1 MTTLEEIMDE
11 LDAAS
16 ALADV
21 VDELD
26 AASALDEV
34 TEEPT
39 MPNAD
44 RVKLILQAAN
54 VLKDECVAIA
64 FHKNKMGKQKTL
76 TPEQKAKSAE
86 VHGTD
91 PSSLIAAKRLLDPSS
106 PHYSKVN
113 GLIEAAHDYVI
124 SVSYQTT
131 KKSVRLVFKDKVDEI
146 ETVLPVFKTQ
156 LDEAKV
162 ELESAYP
169 SMIATAKNDLEN
181 LFNQEDYPG
190 TISDRFNFSHEYVNY
205 ETPTWMLA
213 KPELSQHFEKEALSF
228 YKESVLKF
236 EEQCIEVL
244 TELLT
249 HVSERLNGMYDD
261 GKPYKF
267 EDTTITKI
275 VEFAENFKAI
285 NLNSNSELTAL
296 VESVESVFSGV
307 DIDAIRK
314 DPEVR
319 LAKST
324 AAQDVLNTL
333 DTLMVE
339 VATRDFD
346 LEI

>member
-1 MTTLEEIMDE
+1 MTLEELMDE

-16 ALADV
+16 TLAEV
-21 VDELD
+21 VAELD
-26 AASALDEV
+26 EASALDEV
-34 TEEPT
+34 TEEPA
-39 MPNAD
+39 MPSTD
-44 RVKLILQAAN
+44 RVKLLLQAAN
-54 VLKDECVAIA
+54 VLKDECVGIE

-86 VHGTD
+86 VHGAD
-91 PSSLIAAKRLLDPSS
+91 PQSLIAAKRLLDPSAT
-106 PHYSKVN
+106 PYSKVN
-113 GLIEAAHDYVI
+113 GIIEGAHDWLLSTTYP
-124 SVSYQTT
+124 TT
-131 KKSVRLVFKDKVDEI
+131 KKSVRLAFKDKVDEI

-169 SMIATAKNDLEN
+169 SMIARARTDLDD
-181 LFNQEDYPG
+181 LFNQDDYPD

-213 KPELSQHFEKEALSF
+213 KPELSQHFEKEALTF

-236 EEQCIEVL
+236 EAQCIEVL

-261 GKPYKF
+261 GRPYKF

-285 NLNSNSELTAL
+285 NLNSNAELTTL